1 MIITTTDFII
11 EAAYSLTGN
20 LSGALAIRGENS
32 YENIEWNVGIVTSI
46 PTEQQVLDKA
56 QELYD
61 GEAMRRLRFHR
72 DRLLTAC
79 DWVVVKARETN
90 TNVPAKWR
98 NYRQALRDLPSTA
111 SPEIAGP
118 YPIISNVVW
127 PTEPT

>member
-1 MIITTTDFII
+1 MINTPKDLIGQ
-11 EAAYSLTGN
+11 AAYSLVGDIP
-20 LSGALAIRGENS
+20 GALVIRGENS
-32 YENIEWNVGIVTSI
+32 YENIEWNVGIVTTP
-46 PTEQQVLDKA
+46 PTKEQVLNKA

-72 DRLLTAC
+72 DRLLAAC

-90 TNVPAKWR
+90 TNVPAKWK

-111 SPEIAGP
+111 SPEISGP